1 MSRYKQN
8 PRKNSQQSI
17 RLLYYAATKANHF
30 PPTANL
36 LMNLTQKAA
45 KEMAYFDF
53 SQSLLL
59 EDFPQ
64 SEKKNLN
71 ELQNVMKAG

>member
-1 MSRYKQN
+1 
-8 PRKNSQQSI
+8 
-17 RLLYYAATKANHF
+17 
-30 PPTANL
+30 
-36 LMNLTQKAA
+36 MNLTQKAA
-45 KEMAYFDF
+45 EEMAYFDF

-59 EDFPQ
+59 EDFPR